1 VKKDAHDIVRRPL
14 ITEKGTDLTGKQNAY
29 TFLVAPDANKSE
41 VKRAVEELFKVKVLD
56 VRTMVRSGKLK
67 GRGKM
72 KRRMPDWK
80 RAVVTLKA
88 GDAVEFL

>member
-1 VKKDAHDIVRRPL
+1 MKQDAQHIIRRPL
-14 ITEKGTDLTGKQNAY
+14 ITEKGTDITTKHNGY
-29 TFLVAPDANKSE
+29 TFLVAADANKAQI
-41 VKRAVEELFKVKVLD
+41 KRAVEQLFQVKVLG
-56 VRTMVRSGKLK
+56 VRTMLRSGKLK
-67 GRGKM
+67 GRGRM

>member
-1 VKKDAHDIVRRPL
+1 MRKDAHDIIRRPL
-14 ITEKGTDLTGKQNAY
+14 ITEKGTDITTTRNGY
-29 TFLVAPDANKSE
+29 TFLVAPEASKAQIRLAIE
-41 VKRAVEELFKVKVLD
+41 QLFKVKVLA

-67 GRGKM
+67 GRGRM

-88 GDAVEFL
+88 GDTVEFL

>member
-29 TFLVAPDANKSE
+29 TFLVAPTANKAE
-41 VKRAVEELFKVKVLD
+41 VKQAIESLFKVKVLD

-67 GRGKM
+67 GRGRM

-88 GDAVEFL
+88 GDSVEFL

>member
-1 VKKDAHDIVRRPL
+1 VRKDAHDIVRRPL
-14 ITEKGTDLTGKQNAY
+14 ITEKGTDITGKHNGY
-29 TFLVAPDANKSE
+29 TFLVAHDANKSE
-41 VKRAVEELFKVKVLD
+41 IKRAVEQLFSVKVLA
-56 VRTMVRSGKLK
+56 VRTMVRSGKMK
-67 GRGKM
+67 GKARL